1 MCLCMMHMCAGDAA
15 RSIAAGC
22 SVRRVGLQPGLQ
34 AGLQP
39 RVQPGFQ
46 AGLQARAW
54 VVGHEADALTR
65 LELRLE
71 IGLGLG
77 LGLG

>member
-1 MCLCMMHMCAGDAA
+1 MRPG
-15 RSIAAGC
+15 RSQRGC

-34 AGLQP
+34 PGLQ
-39 RVQPGFQ
+39 V
-46 AGLQARAW
+46 GLQARAW